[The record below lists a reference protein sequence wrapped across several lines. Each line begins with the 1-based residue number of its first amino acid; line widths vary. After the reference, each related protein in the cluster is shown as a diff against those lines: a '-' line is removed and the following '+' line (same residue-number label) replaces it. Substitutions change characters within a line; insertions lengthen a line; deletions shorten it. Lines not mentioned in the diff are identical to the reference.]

1 MVVLMCLA
9 TLVSDPVQV
18 LELQSPPR
26 AANVVRDC
34 VKACLNSTYEYI
46 FNNCLELFNHQFQPA
61 VQPVSCIDTSH
72 RFFLAWPP
80 PAAQVLAHA
89 GQPLNDALMNSLYQL
104 KNYPLIEVRKRH
116 RQRRCSARVQTASE
130 VLLYFCGCTSRC
142 TSSFVFTELS
152 ADSWHPHGTLSE
164 GTSVSQGC
172 HRHSSLEGCSCW
184 AHICQQERTV
194 AKKISKLFA
203 VSLLSV

>member
-1 MVVLMCLA
+1 MSCHSGFWSCAGFGVTESTQSCERGAGLCQGLPELHIRVHLQQLSGA
-9 TLVSDPVQV
+9 
-18 LELQSPPR
+18 LQSPVPARRPTSELHWYISQVLPR
-26 AANVVRDC
+26 LV
-34 VKACLNSTYEYI
+34 
-46 FNNCLELFNHQFQPA
+46 
-61 VQPVSCIDTSH
+61 
-72 RFFLAWPP
+72 P